1 MDPKT
6 RPTTQ
11 QILKLPI
18 LLARCNML
26 KDIEVVDIDS
36 HTPGED
42 MMLGTIRVPKNLRF
56 LSERLPKSNYG
67 GNVKKNAMLSSKA
80 ESSKE
85 STKQDVLSSS
95 ELLAMALP
103 HKSQTKNVSDDLQAI
118 IEEDHLNTPSLQ
130 MLDPPTPE
138 SIGNTPKQLL
148 ISKSERRPSR
158 APVANGAIIN

>member
-1 MDPKT
+1 MFSADLSEMIKNLLQVDPKN

-11 QILKLPI
+11 QILKMPI

-42 MMLGTIRVPKNLRF
+42 MMLGTIRVPKNLRL

-67 GNVKKNAMLSSKA
+67 GNSKKTAIISSKA
-80 ESSKE
+80 EISKE
-85 STKQDVLSSS
+85 ATKQDVLSTS

-103 HKSQTKNVSDDLQAI
+103 PKAQTKNVTEELQSIA
-118 IEEDHLNTPSLQ
+118 EEDLHTPSL
-130 MLDPPTPE
+130 
-138 SIGNTPKQLL
+138 
-148 ISKSERRPSR
+148 
-158 APVANGAIIN
+158 